1 MRAGRIRIVAG
12 AALLLAAMAGGALA
26 QPPLEEEQVNPSE
39 VVFENGRPYM
49 HADGAM
55 QALRTRQQD
64 GETIYYRMVRY
75 DPQEGYVTGSG
86 EGAVDTAGPLIRRA
100 VADADAL
107 LRPGASL
114 PPGFLQQPVQPR
126 RAPALFGAG
135 LFRQLQPLRR
145 LQGSAGGAAV
155 AVRPRLLTAI
165 VRGNEGT
172 AAPGRRF
179 RFHSPG
185 TIRR

>member
-86 EGAVDTAGPLIRRA
+86 
-100 VADADAL
+100 DAL
-107 LRPGASL
+107 P
-114 PPGFLQQPVQPR
+114 F
-126 RAPALFGAG
+126 
-135 LFRQLQPLRR
+135 
-145 LQGSAGGAAV
+145 
-155 AVRPRLLTAI
+155 
-165 VRGNEGT
+165 
-172 AAPGRRF
+172 AAPSQTPMRYYGQGRLYRPDF
-179 RFHSPG
+179 YNSPYNRDARQRYSG
-185 TIRR
+185 PGYFGSCSRYDGCKEVQVVPLWPYGRGY

>member
-86 EGAVDTAGPLIRRA
+86 DGAAATAGPL
-100 VADADAL
+100 
-107 LRPGASL
+107 P
-114 PPGFLQQPVQPR
+114 F
-126 RAPALFGAG
+126 
-135 LFRQLQPLRR
+135 
-145 LQGSAGGAAV
+145 
-155 AVRPRLLTAI
+155 
-165 VRGNEGT
+165 
-172 AAPGRRF
+172 AAPSQTPMRYYGQGRLYRPDF
-179 RFHSPG
+179 YNSPYNRDARQRYSG
-185 TIRR
+185 PGYFGSCSRYDGCKEVQVVPLWPYGRGY

>member
-86 EGAVDTAGPLIRRA
+86 DGAV
-100 VADADAL
+100 
-107 LRPGASL
+107 
-114 PPGFLQQPVQPR
+114 
-126 RAPALFGAG
+126 
-135 LFRQLQPLRR
+135 
-145 LQGSAGGAAV
+145 
-155 AVRPRLLTAI
+155 
-165 VRGNEGT
+165 
-172 AAPGRRF
+172 AAPSQTPMRYYGQGRLYRPDF
-179 RFHSPG
+179 YNSPYNRDARQRYSG
-185 TIRR
+185 PGYFGSCSRYDGCKEVQVVPLWPYGRGY